1 MPRILHLLP
10 SVSEEA
16 AGLASAVQG
25 LAAAQ
30 QRCGLE
36 VNVLG
41 ANQAPRWRRGGYLQQ
56 QAAGVQLLHSHGLW
70 LAASRASRRLRRQ
83 GLAAVV
89 APHGML
95 DPWAWRRR
103 RALKQL
109 LWWTGERTTVQ
120 RASCLQALCG
130 AERDAIRA
138 LGITAPVALIPNG
151 VELPDRSPAAL
162 AALPAAPWQEH
173 GVPAGAPVLLF
184 LGRFHAKKGLAPL
197 LSAWAQLQARAPADQ
212 EQPWLVLAG
221 FGDGGQLAAQ
231 LQRAPI
237 PQVCLV
243 GALHGPAKASALAQA
258 KGFVLPSY
266 SEGLPMAALE
276 AMSWGLPCLLSEAC
290 NLPEAFSAGA
300 AWSAPAHAEHLLPV
314 LQRWRDAVLRDPGAL
329 SAMGAAGHELVRS
342 RFSWKAVAQQTTE
355 LYGWL
360 LGTDSEPAFVD
371 G

>member
-1 MPRILHLLP
+1 MIRALHLLP
-10 SVSEEA
+10 SVSEAA

-36 VNVLG
+36 IDVLG
-41 ANQAPRWRRGGYLQQ
+41 ANQAPRWRRIGFLQQ
-56 QAAGVQLLHSHGLW
+56 QAAEVQLIHSHGLW
-70 LAASRASRRLRRQ
+70 LAPSRASRRLRRQ
-83 GLAAVV
+83 GLPAVV

-95 DPWAWRRR
+95 DPWAWQRRR
-103 RALKQL
+103 VLKQL
-109 LWWTGERTTVQ
+109 LWWLGEQRTVQ
-120 RASCLQALCG
+120 RASCLQALCA
-130 AERDAIRA
+130 AELEAIRA

-162 AALPAAPWQEH
+162 AALPPAPWLEH

-184 LGRFHAKKGLAPL
+184 LGRFHAKKGLTPL
-197 LSAWAQLQARAPADQ
+197 LSAWAQLQSSTPAGQ

-221 FGDGGQLAAQ
+221 FGDGGRLVAQ

-243 GALHGPAKASALAQA
+243 GALHGPAKASALAHAQ
-258 KGFVLPSY
+258 GFVLPSF

-290 NLPEAFSAGA
+290 NLPEAFTAGA
-300 AWSAPAHAEHLLPV
+300 AWNAPAHSEQLLPV
-314 LQRWRDAVLRDPGAL
+314 LKRWRTAVLHDPAELHAMAEAAQAL
-329 SAMGAAGHELVRS
+329 MAS
-342 RFSWKAVAQQTTE
+342 RFSWSTVAAQTVE
-355 LYGWL
+355 LYRWL
-360 LGTDSEPAFVD
+360 LGLQDPPYFVD
-371 G
+371 L